1 MPRRECT
8 RRETDLLLSL
18 WQRLRKG
25 PAMTKLIEGIRK
37 VEFEKIKYDQE
48 AEDYFETQDGN
59 IPVLISAP
67 HGARH
72 LRKGNWK
79 EEDEYTSSIAIKLAE
94 ATGAHVIYVK
104 NKTYEDPN
112 YIERAKYKDK
122 IREMVQNDGIKF
134 LLDLHGVNKDRPFKV
149 CVGTRHNNNSESSCP
164 TYKDTIEEVLRD
176 FQEPPI
182 FNRRNFKAKKKETV
196 TSFAR
201 KECGIE
207 SAQLEI
213 NARYRIV
220 ERKPDSSKAMSG
232 EEPVFKADE
241 KDVLDL
247 FNHLKE
253 MILRIREKIN
263 DQR

>member
-1 MPRRECT
+1 
-8 RRETDLLLSL
+8 
-18 WQRLRKG
+18 
-25 PAMTKLIEGIRK
+25 MTKLIEEIRK
-37 VEFEKIKYDQE
+37 IEFERIRYNQE
-48 AEDYFETQDGN
+48 SEDYFESQEGS
-59 IPVLISAP
+59 IPILISAP

-72 LRKGNWK
+72 LRRGKWK

-104 NKTYEDPN
+104 NKTHEDPN
-112 YIERAKYKDK
+112 YIKRARYKDK
-122 IREMVQNDGIKF
+122 IREIVQNDGIKF
-134 LLDLHGVNKDRPFKV
+134 LLDIHGVNKNRSFKI
-149 CVGTRHNNNSESSCP
+149 CVGTRYNNNNESSCP
-164 TYKDTIEEVLRD
+164 TYKDTIEEALRD
-176 FQEPPI
+176 FQAPPI

-201 KECGIE
+201 RECGIE
-207 SAQLEI
+207 SAQVEI

-220 ERKPDSSKAMSG
+220 ERKPDSSEAMSG
-232 EEPVFKADE
+232 KEPVFKAEE

-253 MILRIREKIN
+253 MILRVSEKIE

>member
-1 MPRRECT
+1 MNKLVEEIRE
-8 RRETDLLLSL
+8 
-18 WQRLRKG
+18 
-25 PAMTKLIEGIRK
+25 I
-37 VEFEKIKYDQE
+37 EFERIRYG
-48 AEDYFETQDGN
+48 EDNEEYFETQKGN
-59 IPVLISAP
+59 IPILISAP

-72 LRKGNWK
+72 LRKGKWK

-104 NKTYEDPN
+104 NRTHEDPN
-112 YIERAKYKDK
+112 YIERSRYKDK
-122 IREMVQNDGIKF
+122 IREIVQNKKIKF
-134 LLDLHGVNKDRPFKV
+134 LLDMHGVNKDRPFKI
-149 CVGTRHNNNSESSCP
+149 CVGTRYNNKNESSCP

-182 FNRRNFKAKKKETV
+182 FNRRNFKAKKKATV

-207 SAQLEI
+207 SAQVEI

-232 EEPVFKADE
+232 EEPVFKAEE

-253 MILRIREKIN
+253 MILRVSERMD

>member
-1 MPRRECT
+1 
-8 RRETDLLLSL
+8 
-18 WQRLRKG
+18 
-25 PAMTKLIEGIRK
+25 MTKLIEEIRQI
-37 VEFEKIKYDQE
+37 EFEKIKYDQE
-48 AEDYFETQDGN
+48 SEDYFETLEGN
-59 IPVLISAP
+59 IPILISAP

-72 LRKGNWK
+72 LRRGKWK
-79 EEDEYTSSIAIKLAE
+79 EEDEYTASIAIRLGE

-104 NKTYEDPN
+104 NQTYEDSN
-112 YIERAKYKDK
+112 YIRKTRYKEKVKDI
-122 IREMVQNDGIKF
+122 IRDYGIKF
-134 LLDLHGVNKDRPFKV
+134 LLDIHGVNKDRPFKI
-149 CVGTRHNNNSESSCP
+149 CLGTRYNNNNESSCP

-182 FNRRNFKAKKKETV
+182 FNRRNFKAKKGATV

-201 KECGIE
+201 NECRIE
-207 SAQLEI
+207 SAQVEI

-232 EEPVFKADE
+232 KEPVFKAEE

-253 MILRIREKIN
+253 MILRVSEKIE

>member
-1 MPRRECT
+1 MN
-8 RRETDLLLSL
+8 
-18 WQRLRKG
+18 
-25 PAMTKLIEGIRK
+25 KLIEEIREI
-37 VEFEKIKYDQE
+37 EFERVNYNQE
-48 AEDYFETQDGN
+48 SEDYFETQEGN
-59 IPVLISAP
+59 IPILISAP

-72 LRKGNWK
+72 FRKDKWK

-112 YIERAKYKDK
+112 YAERARYKDK
-122 IREMVQNDGIKF
+122 IREIVLNDGIRF
-134 LLDLHGVNKDRPFKV
+134 LLDIHGANKDRPFKI
-149 CVGTRHNNNSESSCP
+149 CVGTRYNNNNESSCP
-164 TYKDTIEEVLRD
+164 TYKDTLEGVLRD

-182 FNRRNFKAKKKETV
+182 FNRRNFKAKKKATV

-207 SAQLEI
+207 SAQVEI

-232 EEPVFKADE
+232 KEPVFKAEE

-247 FNHLKE
+247 FDHLKE
-253 MILRIREKIN
+253 MILRVSEKIES
-263 DQR
+263 DRRTTAVTELESVKG

>member
-1 MPRRECT
+1 MRCPPSQYT
-8 RRETDLLLSL
+8 RSETKLLLL
-18 WQRLRKG
+18 QELRKG
-25 PAMTKLIEGIRK
+25 PAMMKLTEEIRK
-37 VEFEKIKYDQE
+37 IEFEKIKYNQ
-48 AEDYFETQDGN
+48 ASEDYFETQEGN
-59 IPVLISAP
+59 IPILISAP

-72 LRKGNWK
+72 LRKGKWK
-79 EEDEYTSSIAIKLAE
+79 EEDEYTASIAIKLAE

-112 YIERAKYKDK
+112 YIKRTRYKDT
-122 IREMVQNDGIKF
+122 IREIVQNDGIKF
-134 LLDLHGVNKDRPFKV
+134 LIDLHGVNKDRPFKI
-149 CVGTRHNNNSESSCP
+149 CVGTRYDNNNQSSCP
-164 TYKDTIEEVLRD
+164 TYKHIIEEALRD

-196 TSFAR
+196 TSFAQ

-207 SAQLEI
+207 SAQVEI

-220 ERKPDSSKAMSG
+220 ARKPDSSKAMSG
-232 EEPVFKADE
+232 EDPVFKAKD

-253 MILRIREKIN
+253 MILRISEKID